1 MSVSWTYN
9 PEQLATSA
17 LFQVRLLV
25 GDTDINDQLF
35 QDGEINHYISRN
47 PNSVT
52 LAAAEVCE
60 GISAKFARWTDA
72 SVDGVSESASQK
84 SERYSA
90 RAKELKQDAYSLALP
105 VFGGI
110 TVAQQQA
117 ADQNT
122 DMVQPSF
129 KIGEND
135 NPETINERT
144 TPRRDWPGWP

>member
-1 MSVSWTYN
+1 MSWTYN
-9 PEQLATSA
+9 PAQLATSA
-17 LFQVRLLV
+17 LFQVRYYV
-25 GDTDINDQLF
+25 GDTDINEQLV
-35 QDGEINHYISRN
+35 QDEEIQWQLSLN
-47 PNSVT
+47 PDSVK
-52 LAAAEVCE
+52 LAAADVCE
-60 GISAKFARWTDA
+60 AISAKFARWTDA

-110 TVAQQQA
+110 TVAQQEQ
-117 ADQNT
+117 ADQDT
-122 DMVQPSF
+122 DKVQPSF

-144 TPRRDWPGWP
+144 TPRSDWPGWS

>member
-1 MSVSWTYN
+1 MSWTYN
-9 PEQLATSA
+9 PAQLATSA
-17 LFQVRLLV
+17 LFQVRYYV
-25 GDTDINDQLF
+25 GDTDINEQLV
-35 QDGEINHYISRN
+35 QDEEIQWQLSLN
-47 PNSVT
+47 PDSVK

-60 GISAKFARWTDA
+60 AISAKFARWTDA

-129 KIGEND
+129 KIGAND

-144 TPRRDWPGWP
+144 TPRSDWPGWP